1 MTTMKHRLDKRVAE
15 QFKLSRRGVRE
26 AIVRGQIDVDGE
38 RRLDP
43 ALEIEETEELAYN
56 PNRPR
61 PEVAERNLRVLYEDR
76 DILIIDKPTGL
87 LTQPTQA
94 RERDTLLERAG
105 KYLTRKRG
113 VTRPYVGV
121 VHRIDQ
127 LTSGVILV
135 VIAPCALRP
144 FQNLFR
150 THTIER
156 NYLAV
161 VEGVFLTP
169 SGRIDLALVGDAG
182 DGRRGTA
189 REPGEGTPATTHFHV
204 VESYGRA
211 ASLVACRLET
221 GRTHQIRIHLAAVG
235 HPVVGDAVYGRRGRA
250 PFPIKFPRQ
259 ALHAAALGFVHPLSG
274 QPIRVDAPLPSD
286 FVALTDEL
294 KHKFGVTR
302 IAPAD

>member
-1 MTTMKHRLDKRVAE
+1 MTTMKKRLDKLVAE
-15 QFKLSRRGVRE
+15 QFKLSHRGARA
-26 AIVRGQIDVDGE
+26 AIARGQIDVAGE

-43 ALEIEETEELAYN
+43 ALEIEPGQEVAYN

-105 KYLTRKRG
+105 KYMARKRG
-113 VTRPYVGV
+113 VPRPYVGV

-127 LTSGVILV
+127 QTSGVILV
-135 VIAPCALRP
+135 VISPRALRP

-156 NYLAV
+156 SYLAV

-169 SGRIDLALVGDAG
+169 SGRIDLPLIADAG

-189 REPGEGTPATTHFHV
+189 REPGEGTPATTHFRV

-211 ASLVACRLET
+211 ATLVALRLET
-221 GRTHQIRIHLAAVG
+221 GRTHQIRIHLAALG

-250 PFPIKFPRQ
+250 AFPIKFPRQ
-259 ALHAAALGFVHPLSG
+259 ALHAEALGFVHPLSE
-274 QPIRVDAPLPSD
+274 QPIRVEAPLPAD
-286 FVALTDEL
+286 FVTLMDEL

-302 IAPAD
+302 ITSAD